1 MLCAAPVA
9 IPAAVKAAVS
19 APAIHGARLSVGGI
33 AGATIFAGEDNGGWT
48 LLDDWQPN
56 PALTEL
62 LHSTPVWEETTM
74 SDFADDVQRYL
85 TPEQQASSLLF
96 ADSRFVPMHRDDRN
110 LIEPG
115 TGGKRVS
122 FNEVVERY
130 RTRIKRGEWM
140 QTATGRAFYPL
151 DPQPEEIHIE
161 DIAAAL
167 SKLCR
172 YGGHCKRFYS
182 VAEHCVLMAHVAS
195 PSVAFEALM
204 HDASEAYLSDVIR
217 PVKSSLPEYRAIEE
231 RLEAVIARRFD
242 LVYPL
247 PAEVKRI
254 DNAILAD
261 ECDQAMATPPQ
272 DWCLPEPPLGVTLQ
286 FWSPDK
292 AEYEF
297 LSAYKRLHG

>member
-1 MLCAAPVA
+1 
-9 IPAAVKAAVS
+9 
-19 APAIHGARLSVGGI
+19 
-33 AGATIFAGEDNGGWT
+33 
-48 LLDDWQPN
+48 
-56 PALTEL
+56 
-62 LHSTPVWEETTM
+62 M
-74 SDFADDVQRYL
+74 SDFADDVARYL
-85 TPEQQASSLLF
+85 TPA
-96 ADSRFVPMHRDDRN
+96 RPDR
-110 LIEPG
+110 G
-115 TGGKRVS
+115 D
-122 FNEVVERY
+122 
-130 RTRIKRGEWM
+130 WM

-151 DPQPEEIHIE
+151 DPRPMEIHIE

-182 VAEHCVLMAHVAS
+182 VAEHCVLMARAAS

-217 PVKSSLPEYRAIEE
+217 PVKSSLPEYLAIER
-231 RLEAVIARRFD
+231 RLEAAIAERFD
-242 LVYPL
+242 LVYPM
-247 PAEVKRI
+247 PAEVKRL

-272 DWCLPEPPLGVTLQ
+272 DWKLTEPPLGVCLQ

-297 LSAYKRLHG
+297 LAMFRRLNS